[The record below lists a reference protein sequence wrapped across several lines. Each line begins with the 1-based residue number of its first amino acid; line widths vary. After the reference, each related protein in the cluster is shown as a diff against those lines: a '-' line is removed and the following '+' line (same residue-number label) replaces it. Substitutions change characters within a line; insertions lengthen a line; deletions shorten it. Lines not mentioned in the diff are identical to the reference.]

1 MPCRTPA
8 SRSALIEHCYQEA
21 LAIIEENKQVL
32 LALANALISHS
43 LQTLNGSEID
53 QVISERLARQAMIA
67 EQERRP
73 KWRNLPSA
81 PRRSAPLPKT
91 RRV

>member
-21 LAIIEENKQVL
+21 LAIIEENKQVV

-73 KWRNLPSA
+73 KWREVAERAAKISPV
-81 PRRSAPLPKT
+81 T
-91 RRV
+91 E